1 MDAVPDGW
9 DVENRLNITREEQNG
24 MKNVYTRIQNRRE
37 YRKTA
42 PLLLSNDGVY
52 RCLQEEK

>member
-24 MKNVYTRIQNRRE
+24 MRNVYTRIQNRRE